1 MIRHEGGLPDISGC
15 AVGVDLG
22 GHKIFAARVVDGV
35 VEESLEE
42 ATAPGRA
49 LEDVTD
55 QIRDLSDRLAPRN
68 VPVGVGVPSMLDLE
82 REHAL
87 KPPNFPG
94 WAGVP
99 LRRLL
104 AEKLERFVVLEND
117 ANCYALGEGWGG
129 AARGLSDYVVFTL
142 GTGIGGG
149 IVLGGRLFLGSSGM
163 GGEIGHMVV
172 GTFEQCGCGGV
183 GHLEA
188 VGGAD
193 PGERHA
199 RELGLVPDLRMLWG
213 ERNGRAAPVWERLLD
228 SYARSVASVAHIFDP
243 QAIILGGG
251 LSRGEGFLDALR
263 LRVEPYLALPFK
275 GKVEL
280 RVSELGSLAAAVG
293 AAAQALWVR
302 AERGGAGA

>member
-1 MIRHEGGLPDISGC
+1 MMRDGGGLSGISGC

-22 GHKIFAARVVDGV
+22 GHKIFAARVADGV

-55 QIRDLSDRLAPRN
+55 QIRNLADCLAPRTI
-68 VPVGVGVPSMLDLE
+68 PVGVGVPGMLDLE
-82 REHAL
+82 REHVL

-104 AEKLERFVVLEND
+104 AEKLGRFVVLEND

-149 IVLGGRLFLGSSGM
+149 IVLGGRLLLGSHGM

-172 GTFEQCGCGGV
+172 GAFESCGCGGV

-193 PGERHA
+193 FGERYA

-213 ERNGRAAPVWERLLD
+213 ERSGRAAPVWDRLLD
-228 SYARSVASVAHIFDP
+228 SYARAIASVAHVFDP

-251 LSRGEGFLDALR
+251 LSRGEGFLDVLR
-263 LRVEPYLALPFK
+263 PRVEPYLAQPFK

-280 RVSELGSLAAAVG
+280 RVSGLGSLAAAVG
-293 AAAQALWVR
+293 AAAQALRVR
-302 AERGGAGA
+302 AEMGGAGA